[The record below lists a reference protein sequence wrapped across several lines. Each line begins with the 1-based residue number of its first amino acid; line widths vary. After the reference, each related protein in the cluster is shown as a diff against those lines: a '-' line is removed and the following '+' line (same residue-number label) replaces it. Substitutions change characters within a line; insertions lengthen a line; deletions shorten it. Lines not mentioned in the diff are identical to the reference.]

1 MNPGDLYQTMIA
13 RGFVPYI
20 AQPRAAV
27 NACRGALGLP
37 PYRALGGW
45 LPPRRKGRRGAA

>member
-20 AQPRAAV
+20 AQPRALV
-27 NACRGALGLP
+27 NAVRASLALPL
-37 PYRALGGW
+37 YRAVGGW
-45 LPPRRKGRRGAA
+45 LPPRRVRRGNA